1 MRMSQSNTDGVAPG
15 YVGRQTP
22 VQVRRFPS
30 PLGRPA
36 RLAKLRKM
44 RRTSV
49 GLALVVALVPSWA
62 LAKDPPTKPL
72 RASLEVE
79 AGEAEDAK
87 ELEERVNTA
96 LGARLRKAEVLPRKS
111 LEDGLIHVEVSPLP
125 DGGGYHYDV
134 YAEQADR
141 TLADTKTEADCA
153 GCDEA
158 ALLEAIG
165 IAVDKCL
172 PPLAATVAEPAAA
185 SKEPPPPAVVVTPAQ
200 PSQSDERRRAG
211 PMGKAGI
218 GLMVAGAAT
227 AVVGVIFVVQ
237 GRSFDTRPGAL
248 EQEGV
253 DFRPPG
259 FALLAGG
266 AATLITGG
274 VLYGVDRSRQKKA
287 SVAWVPG
294 GAVASIGGRF

>member
-1 MRMSQSNTDGVAPG
+1 
-15 YVGRQTP
+15 
-22 VQVRRFPS
+22 
-30 PLGRPA
+30 
-36 RLAKLRKM
+36 M

-49 GLALVVALVPSWA
+49 GLAVAVALAPSWA
-62 LAKDPPTKPL
+62 LAKDPPPKPL

-79 AGEAEDAK
+79 AGAGQDAD

-111 LEDGLIHVEVSPLP
+111 LEDGLIHVEVTPLP
-125 DGGGYHYDV
+125 DGGYHYGV

-141 TLADTKTEADCA
+141 TVPETTTEADCT

-165 IAVDKCL
+165 TAVDKCL
-172 PPLAATVAEPAAA
+172 PPLAATVAEPEA
-185 SKEPPPPAVVVTPAQ
+185 EPETGPPPAVVVSPAEQ
-200 PSQSDERRRAG
+200 TQSDDRVRVG

-259 FALLAGG
+259 FALIAGG

-274 VLYGVDRSRQKKA
+274 VLYGVDRKRQKTTA
-287 SVAWVPG
+287 GVAWIRG

>member
-1 MRMSQSNTDGVAPG
+1 
-15 YVGRQTP
+15 
-22 VQVRRFPS
+22 
-30 PLGRPA
+30 
-36 RLAKLRKM
+36 M

-49 GLALVVALVPSWA
+49 GLALAVALTPSWA
-62 LAKDPPTKPL
+62 LAKDPQPKPL

-79 AGEAEDAK
+79 AGAGEDGE

-111 LEDGLIHVEVSPLP
+111 LEDGLIHVEVTPLP
-125 DGGGYHYDV
+125 GGEGYHYDV

-141 TLADTKTEADCA
+141 TLAETKTEADCA

-172 PPLAATVAEPAAA
+172 PPLAATVSEPEAVPE
-185 SKEPPPPAVVVTPAQ
+185 EPPPPVVAVAPPEESRA
-200 PSQSDERRRAG
+200 DERRRAG

-253 DFRPPG
+253 NFRPPG

-266 AATLITGG
+266 AATLVTGG
-274 VLYGVDRSRQKKA
+274 ILYGVDRSRQKKKA

>member
-1 MRMSQSNTDGVAPG
+1 
-15 YVGRQTP
+15 
-22 VQVRRFPS
+22 
-30 PLGRPA
+30 
-36 RLAKLRKM
+36 M
-44 RRTSV
+44 RRIPV
-49 GLALVVALVPSWA
+49 GLALAVALTPSWA
-62 LAKDPPTKPL
+62 LAKDPQPKPL

-79 AGEAEDAK
+79 AGEAEDA
-87 ELEERVNTA
+87 EEFEERVNTA

-111 LEDGLIHVEVSPLP
+111 LEDGLIHVEVTPLP
-125 DGGGYHYDV
+125 GGEGYHYDV

-141 TLADTKTEADCA
+141 TLAETKTEADCA

-165 IAVDKCL
+165 AAVDKCL
-172 PPLAATVAEPAAA
+172 PPLAASVAESAVEPE
-185 SKEPPPPAVVVTPAQ
+185 EPPPPVVDVTP
-200 PSQSDERRRAG
+200 PEESRSDERRRAG
-211 PMGKAGI
+211 PMGKTGI

-253 DFRPPG
+253 NFRPPG

-266 AATLITGG
+266 AATLVTGG
-274 VLYGVDRSRQKKA
+274 ILYGVDRSRQKKKA

>member
-1 MRMSQSNTDGVAPG
+1 
-15 YVGRQTP
+15 
-22 VQVRRFPS
+22 
-30 PLGRPA
+30 
-36 RLAKLRKM
+36 M
-44 RRTSV
+44 RRTSL
-49 GLALVVALVPSWA
+49 GLAFAVALAPSWA
-62 LAKDPPTKPL
+62 LAKDPQPQPL

-79 AGEAEDAK
+79 AGAAEDGE
-87 ELEERVNTA
+87 ELEKRVNTA

-111 LEDGLIHVEVSPLP
+111 LEDGLIHVEVTPLP
-125 DGGGYHYDV
+125 GGDGYHYDV

-141 TLADTKTEADCA
+141 TLPETKTEADCA

-165 IAVDKCL
+165 AAVDKCL
-172 PPLAATVAEPAAA
+172 PPLAATVAEPEVQPE
-185 SKEPPPPAVVVTPAQ
+185 EPPPPVVEVTPPQ
-200 PSQSDERRRAG
+200 ELHSDEGRRTG
-211 PMGKAGI
+211 PMGKTGI
-218 GLMVAGAAT
+218 GLMVAGGAT

-237 GRSFDTRPGAL
+237 GRTFDTRPGAL

-266 AATLITGG
+266 AAALITGG
-274 VLYGVDRSRQKKA
+274 VLYGVDRSRHKKKA

>member
-1 MRMSQSNTDGVAPG
+1 M
-15 YVGRQTP
+15 
-22 VQVRRFPS
+22 
-30 PLGRPA
+30 
-36 RLAKLRKM
+36 
-44 RRTSV
+44 
-49 GLALVVALVPSWA
+49 GLALVVAAAPSWA
-62 LAKDPPTKPL
+62 LAKDPPPKPL

-79 AGEAEDAK
+79 AGEAEDGK

-125 DGGGYHYDV
+125 DGDGYHYDV

-141 TLADTKTEADCA
+141 TLAETKTEADCA

-165 IAVDKCL
+165 VAVDKCL
-172 PPLAATVAEPAAA
+172 PPLAASVAEAVVEPEEPPAASVA
-185 SKEPPPPAVVVTPAQ
+185 VTPVQ
-200 PSQSDERRRAG
+200 SSPSDEDRRAG
-211 PMGKAGI
+211 PLGKAGI

-227 AVVGVIFVVQ
+227 AVVGVIFVVN

-266 AATLITGG
+266 VATLITGG
-274 VLYGVDRSRQKKA
+274 VLYGVDRKRRKRKA
-287 SVAWVPG
+287 SVSWIPG
-294 GAVASIGGRF
+294 GAAASIGGRF

>member
-1 MRMSQSNTDGVAPG
+1 
-15 YVGRQTP
+15 
-22 VQVRRFPS
+22 
-30 PLGRPA
+30 
-36 RLAKLRKM
+36 M
-44 RRTSV
+44 RRTSL
-49 GLALVVALVPSWA
+49 GAALAVALAPAQA

-72 RASLEVE
+72 RASLEVD
-79 AGEAEDAK
+79 AEDA
-87 ELEERVNTA
+87 EDADGLEERVDTA
-96 LGARLRKAEVLPRKS
+96 LGARLRKAEVLPRKT
-111 LEDGLIHVEVSPLP
+111 LEDGLIHVEVTPLP
-125 DGGGYHYDV
+125 KGGYHYDV
-134 YAEQADR
+134 YAEQGDK
-141 TLADTKTEADCA
+141 TLDETVTEADCE

-165 IAVDKCL
+165 AAVDKCL
-172 PPLAATVAEPAAA
+172 PPLAEAQA
-185 SKEPPPPAVVVTPAQ
+185 SDDDAVEELPPPKLEVKT
-200 PSQSDERRRAG
+200 SDDEPEDRRRAG

-259 FALLAGG
+259 FGLIGAG

-274 VLYGVDRSRQKKA
+274 ILYGVDRKRRRSTQV
-287 SVAWVPG
+287 SFVPG
-294 GAVASIGGRF
+294 GAMVSMGGRF